1 MTMNNFFKL
10 SGKKIRTTIILSLLP
25 AILPLLLVVGVSY
38 KMSRDASINSSARI
52 TRMIAENAAT
62 ALNTFVKS
70 QEDKFQE
77 WTRNDI
83 YGKAINNNA
92 TGGINTR
99 FNELLAAS
107 PEFVLLVLTDNN
119 GTVLQACS
127 KYSDGTLLAGKTAS
141 ETKLLSSDKRYSVIL
156 NDSSLLAALDE
167 PFKKTFIFGFFC
179 HDSSGQINGR
189 VLAYLD
195 WAEIQLRVAN
205 MQNMLTTNKFP
216 DAQTALI
223 DNSSALILAH
233 SIPEKMLTPLSM
245 EKKAADWIARNEIAK
260 DIRPFQ
266 IENKK
271 QYIVDRPILGE
282 LHNLTGNT
290 ATTIEGSG
298 ISAILYIPENNIF
311 KEVNKM
317 LTWSLALALFGIVIL
332 FVLIWISAA
341 SIASPIR
348 TITELIKKIAEGKAD
363 LSARIHS
370 SRADEIGQLTA
381 SADMLLQNM
390 DQLSRTAEKVA
401 AGDLTVNVTVRSDLD
416 TLSKSFNKMV
426 VELNTSTNA
435 LLQVLSSI
443 SEGDLHVP
451 ANESTGNVLFDQLG
465 KATNAM
471 IASQLRITEAVTRI
485 AAGNLNETVAVRS
498 DKDEFSKAF
507 NLMVASLKNLV
518 VKVKEQANGLA
529 LSSSSL
535 AKISNQSSQTIV
547 QLSSTA
553 NQISSSTASVA
564 QSTQTASS
572 ASRAAQGS
580 SQNGKELMHEL
591 VTKIGIVKG
600 VEEQSAIVMNELS
613 TESAKI
619 GEIVGVIT
627 KIADQTNL
635 LALNAAIEAAR
646 AGEAGR
652 GFAVVADEVR
662 KLAESSAKSAQEIT
676 IIINGVQRE
685 TEKATIAVQN
695 SKKEIE
701 ESAQLTGSSSER
713 FIEIA
718 RQIENIAKLIE
729 TIAAAAE
736 ETAASAEESAASS
749 QEQAATMQEITSTAT
764 HLAASANVLLKAI
777 DNFKI

>member
-1 MTMNNFFKL
+1 MNSLFRL

-38 KMSRDASINSSARI
+38 KMSRDASLNSSARI

-62 ALNTFVKS
+62 SLNTFVKS
-70 QEDKFQE
+70 QEDKFQAL
-77 WTRNDI
+77 TRNDI
-83 YGKAINNNA
+83 FGKAIENNA
-92 TGGINTR
+92 TAGVSNR
-99 FNELLAAS
+99 FNDMLSSS
-107 PEFVLLVLTDNN
+107 PEFVLLALTDSK

-127 KYSDGTLLAGKTAS
+127 KYSDGTQLIGKTAS
-141 ETKLLSSDKRYSVIL
+141 EAVLLNSENRYSVFL
-156 NDSSLLAALDE
+156 NDSSLLTALDE

-179 HDSSGQINGR
+179 HDSSGRINGK

-195 WAEIQLRVAN
+195 WAEIQLRISS
-205 MQNMLTTNKFP
+205 MQNMLSTNNFP
-216 DAQTALI
+216 DAQTAMI
-223 DNSSALILAH
+223 ENSSALILAH
-233 SIPEKMLTPLSM
+233 STAEKILTPLRM
-245 EKKAADWIARNEIAK
+245 EKKAQAWLSLNEIGK
-260 DIRPFQ
+260 NIRSFM
-266 IENKK
+266 IESRK
-271 QYIVDRPILGE
+271 QYVVDRPILSDI
-282 LHNLTGNT
+282 HNITG
-290 ATTIEGSG
+290 TTDPAVEGSG

-317 LTWSLALALFGIVIL
+317 LTWSLALAAAGIVIL
-332 FVLIWISAA
+332 FVLIWMSAA
-341 SIASPIR
+341 SIANPIR
-348 TITELIKKIAEGKAD
+348 AITELIRKIAEGKAD

-390 DQLSRTAEKVA
+390 DQLARTAERVA

-426 VELNTSTNA
+426 IELNSSTND

-471 IASQLRITEAVTRI
+471 IASQLSITKTVSWI
-485 AAGNLNETVAVRS
+485 AAGNLNETVSVRS
-498 DKDEFSKAF
+498 DRDEFSKAF
-507 NLMVASLKNLV
+507 NLMVANLKNLV

-529 LSSSSL
+529 QSSSSL
-535 AKISNQSSQTIV
+535 AKIANQSSQTVI

-564 QSTQTASS
+564 QNTQNASS
-572 ASRAAQGS
+572 ASRAAQGF
-580 SQNGKELMHEL
+580 SQNGKELMHQL
-591 VTKIGIVKG
+591 VEKIGIVKG
-600 VEEQSAIVMNELS
+600 VEEQSAVVMNELS

-662 KLAESSAKSAQEIT
+662 KLAESSAHSAQEIT
-676 IIINGVQRE
+676 LIIGSVQRE
-685 TEKATIAVQN
+685 TEKATVAVQN
-695 SKKEIE
+695 SKKEID
-701 ESAQLTGSSSER
+701 ESSQLTGLSSER

-749 QEQAATMQEITSTAT
+749 QEQATTMKEITSTAT
-764 HLAASANVLLKAI
+764 DLAASANVLLKAI
-777 DNFKI
+777 DSFKI